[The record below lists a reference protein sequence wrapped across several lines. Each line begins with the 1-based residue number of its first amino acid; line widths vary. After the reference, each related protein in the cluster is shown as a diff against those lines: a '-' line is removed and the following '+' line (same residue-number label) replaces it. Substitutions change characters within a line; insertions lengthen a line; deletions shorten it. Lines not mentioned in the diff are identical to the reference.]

1 MKQEYTIFFR
11 ALLLYFLVTFDD
23 ERPKAGFCT
32 IHLKVPG
39 MESGGM
45 FSGGTPKN
53 VEIKETTI
61 EPEYIL

>member
-1 MKQEYTIFFR
+1 M
-11 ALLLYFLVTFDD
+11 LYFLVTFDD